1 QHAGIQLRPVF
12 DLDSWQSQ
20 CGVDVAPLTV
30 WRRAVGKARAWLG
43 DDAEHFKEC
52 HHRWLQ
58 ESNRFRKWD
67 TPEYRDEWAAEQCG
81 ACRYFIHLTGA
92 FIEDWGVCSN
102 RSSPLDGTAT
112 FEHDGCDQLAFAA
125 DGWGGPH
132 RSCDHRRGHH

>member
-1 QHAGIQLRPVF
+1 
-12 DLDSWQSQ
+12 
-20 CGVDVAPLTV
+20 
-30 WRRAVGKARAWLG
+30 GKARAWLG

-92 FIEDWGVCSN
+92 FIADWGVCSN
-102 RSSPLDGTAT
+102 PSSPFDGTAT
-112 FEHDGCDQLAFAA
+112 LEHDGCDQFSLAQ

-132 RSCDHRRGHH
+132 RYFDHRRGHHYGRPPASDTGGEAQPWYEAVLAMLRLRKDR